1 MSKVPIIIWFR
12 QDLRLNDNPALHA
25 AIETGQPVI
34 PLYILDDDNAKEWRM
49 GAASRVWLH
58 HALVNL
64 NKDLSGKLIVKHGN
78 ASKVIPKL
86 VQETGANAV
95 HWNRCYEPW
104 RIARDK
110 QIKSDLEDKDI
121 TVQSFN
127 GLLLWEPWHIK
138 TQAGTPYKVFTPFYR
153 KGCLQQPAPRKP
165 LPIPNMAYHKTDK
178 LGCSVND
185 LNLLPTNEGAWHETL
200 ASHWDI
206 SEQGAL
212 DRLNDFLDDGLQHY
226 KEGRDHPADNNTSR
240 LSAYL
245 HFGQISPNTAWY
257 AAQAR
262 GTIEGW
268 ENDLGHFLSELG
280 WREFS
285 YSLLYHFPKIT
296 WDNFQDKFDKFPWL
310 EAESPDLDA
319 WRKGMTGY
327 PIIDAGMRE
336 LWQTGYMHNRVRMIV
351 GSFLVKN
358 MLTHWHK
365 GEQWFW
371 DCLVDADLAS
381 NSASWQWIA
390 GCGADAAPYFRIFN
404 PTLQSKK
411 FDGAGEYIRQYVPEL
426 KDLPDDLIHTPWEAT
441 DMELKAANIELDK
454 DYPRPLMNHST
465 ARDRA
470 MEAYQSV
477 RKEG

>member
-1 MSKVPIIIWFR
+1 MSNSPIIVWFR
-12 QDLRLNDNPALHA
+12 QDLRLSDNPALHA
-25 AIETGQPVI
+25 ALETKQPII
-34 PLYILDDDNAKEWRM
+34 PLYILDDNNAKEWRM

-58 HALVNL
+58 HTLLNL
-64 NKDLSGKLIVKHGN
+64 NKDLSNKLTVKNGD
-78 ASKVIPKL
+78 ASKVISGL
-86 VQETGANAV
+86 IQETGANAV

-110 QIKSDLEDKDI
+110 KIKSNLEGQNI
-121 TVQSFN
+121 NVQSFN
-127 GLLLWEPWHIK
+127 GSLLWEPWHIK
-138 TQAGTPYKVFTPFYR
+138 TQGGTPYKVFTPFYR
-153 KGCLQQPAPRKP
+153 KGCLQQPPPREP
-165 LPIPNMAYHKTDK
+165 LPKPKK
-178 LGCSVND
+178 LNLFDASKFSDTLDD
-185 LNLLPTNEGAWHETL
+185 LNLLAPKAEGGWDRRMMK
-200 ASHWDI
+200 HWDI
-206 SEQGAL
+206 SEKGAL
-212 DRLNDFLDDGLQHY
+212 NRLNDFLDDGLQHY
-226 KEGRDHPADNNTSR
+226 KEGRDHPSHNNTSR

-257 AAQAR
+257 AAQER

-268 ENDLGHFLSELG
+268 ETDLGHFLSELG

-296 WDNFQDKFDKFPWL
+296 WDNFQDKFDKFPWH
-310 EAESPDLDA
+310 ESESPDLDA

-327 PIIDAGMRE
+327 PIVDAGMRE

-381 NSASWQWIA
+381 NAASWQWIA

-404 PTLQSKK
+404 PILQSKK
-411 FDGAGEYIRQYVPEL
+411 FDGAGEYIRKFVPEL
-426 KDLPDDLIHTPWEAT
+426 KDLSDDLIHTPQW
-441 DMELKAANIELDK
+441 KPIK
-454 DYPRPLMNHST
+454 
-465 ARDRA
+465 
-470 MEAYQSV
+470 Q
-477 RKEG
+477 

>member
-1 MSKVPIIIWFR
+1 MSKAPIIVWFR

-25 AIETGQPVI
+25 AIETGQPII

-58 HALVNL
+58 YALINL
-64 NKDLSGKLIVKHGN
+64 NKDLSGKLIVKHGD
-78 ASKVIPKL
+78 ASKVISEL
-86 VQETGANAV
+86 IQETGANAV

-110 QIKSDLEDKDI
+110 QIKSNLEDKDI
-121 TVQSFN
+121 DVQSFN
-127 GLLLWEPWHIK
+127 GSLLWEPWHIK
-138 TQAGTPYKVFTPFYR
+138 TQGGTPYKVFTPFYR
-153 KGCLQQPAPRKP
+153 KGCLQQPPPREP
-165 LPIPNMAYHKTDK
+165 LPRPDK
-178 LGCSVND
+178 INFYKHEIKFDINSLK
-185 LNLLPTNEGAWHETL
+185 LLPKNQGQWHSALT
-200 ASHWDI
+200 SHWDI

-212 DRLNDFLDDGLQHY
+212 NRLHDFLDDGLQHY
-226 KEGRDHPADNNTSR
+226 KEGRDHPAHNNTSR

-257 AAQAR
+257 AAQER

-268 ENDLGHFLSELG
+268 ETDLGHFLSELG

-296 WDNFQDKFDKFPWL
+296 WDNFQDKFDKFPWN

-327 PIIDAGMRE
+327 PIVDAGMRE

-470 MEAYQSV
+470 MAAYQAV
-477 RKEG
+477 RK